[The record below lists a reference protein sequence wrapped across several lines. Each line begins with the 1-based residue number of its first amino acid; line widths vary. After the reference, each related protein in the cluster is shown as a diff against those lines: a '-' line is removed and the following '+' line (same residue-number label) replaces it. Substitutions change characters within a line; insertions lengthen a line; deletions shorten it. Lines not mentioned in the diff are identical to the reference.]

1 MSDDEN
7 GDLFGLHGRDKPGR
21 RRNRPLKVL
30 RSILPSVGRAAAGVK
45 SAADKKARCRE
56 KILRGLEKL
65 DRADSDRLPTP
76 EEVGRAG
83 GISSDSVRR
92 HCNGDDT
99 LRRRVKFKEK
109 ASREPSDHKALKM
122 QLLAAR
128 QVILQQEGEIERLE
142 ASYRT
147 LIMTCGILEQRI
159 RPLDPRLADEFQR
172 SVSGAGSGTKPNLR
186 LVTNND
192 ASS

>member
-1 MSDDEN
+1 MDTDEN
-7 GDLFGLHGRDKPGR
+7 EGLFGSRSRDKPGR

-30 RSILPSVGRAAAGVK
+30 RSILPSAGRAAAGVK
-45 SAADKKARCRE
+45 SAADKKARFRE

-65 DRADSDRLPTP
+65 DNADLGRLPTP

-92 HCNGDDT
+92 HCNEDDA
-99 LRRRVKFKEK
+99 LHRRVKFKEK
-109 ASREPSDHKALKM
+109 ATRLPTDHKALTMK
-122 QLLAAR
+122 LLAAR

-147 LIMTCGILEQRI
+147 LLTTFGVLEQRV

-172 SVSGAGSGTKPNLR
+172 SVGAAAPGTKPNLR

>member
-1 MSDDEN
+1 MDIDEDK
-7 GDLFGLHGRDKPGR
+7 GLFGSGSRDKPGR

-30 RSILPSVGRAAAGVK
+30 RSILPSAGRAAAGVR
-45 SAADKKARCRE
+45 SAADKKAKCRE
-56 KILRGLEKL
+56 KIIRGLEKL
-65 DRADSDRLPTP
+65 ERADSDRLPTP

-92 HCNGDDT
+92 HCNEDEG
-99 LRRRVKFKEK
+99 LRRRVKFKDK
-109 ASREPSDHKALKM
+109 STRQPTDHKALTVK
-122 QLLAAR
+122 LLAAR

-147 LIMTCGILEQRI
+147 LMTTFGVLERRV
-159 RPLDPRLADEFQR
+159 RPLDPHLADEFQR
-172 SVSGAGSGTKPNLR
+172 SVAGVGNGAKPNLR

-192 ASS
+192 A